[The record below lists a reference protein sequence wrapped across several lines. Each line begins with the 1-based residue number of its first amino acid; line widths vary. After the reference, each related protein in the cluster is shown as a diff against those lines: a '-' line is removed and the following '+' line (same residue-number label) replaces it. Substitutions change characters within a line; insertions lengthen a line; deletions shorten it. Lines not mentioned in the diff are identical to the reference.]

1 MKKDLLSTLV
11 DSICVVFLSVCPL
24 FCYASAFS
32 VNFTSSVL
40 IISAVMFS
48 AVFSL
53 LASFVNEK
61 LKYALS
67 MTVIAFVL
75 FLVFVFANES
85 LSSQANYAVNKL
97 LEQYSAYL
105 PVYSSIRFSEYIA
118 KDATGL
124 FVLISAVLSGLFSF
138 LISKLKSVK
147 IVALLSVA
155 LLVPCFV
162 LVNTLPE
169 QTPLLIIFIVLFAL
183 YFSSQARRLNYD
195 HSGVITAAA
204 AGILAV
210 LITFT
215 AVIYPVADYKRPK
228 WQDDLLTDVKIITG
242 MKTYD
247 GKISSALAEVG
258 NSLDS
263 EVDFS
268 NAGALTQTGKKIMT
282 VTSDTSGRLY
292 LKGIA
297 YANYENNKWS
307 VLTDE
312 QAESFPSDYQPFLMT
327 MGSTEQAEISISTVN
342 AEGIIYT
349 PYFLSEFNDNF
360 SNVCDVLVSNADK
373 ATSYTMLVTPYI
385 ENSPDSYSRTLTNDM
400 HSYDSFA
407 DCYLRLPDDTKQA
420 MLEIAE
426 ENEITGLSDIEK
438 IYAVK
443 KLVSHCASYSLNTQK
458 VPEGRDAAEWFLNDA
473 ETGYCMHFANSA
485 AVMLRALGIPARYV
499 TGYCADVVNGK
510 AVVTSDNAH
519 AWVEYFDK
527 NTGWV
532 PLDATPADFTVPHA
546 TESVQPSTQP
556 QTTTTTPAIQPT
568 TQKPAAPQKTYV
580 KTNIS
585 APVLTVVI
593 ISILLIA
600 LIIRIIA
607 ARLYRKYSFTHRNNK
622 AKVICIYRY
631 LNRLSVHSKRKLP
644 ERIERI
650 GTKARYSNHRI
661 SDEEYRTILKYV
673 PIFRKAVLNK
683 APLFKKLYLVIILG
697 L

>member
-11 DSICVVFLSVCPL
+11 DSICVVLLSVCPL

-75 FLVFVFANES
+75 FLVFVIANES
-85 LSSQANYAVNKL
+85 LSSQANYALNKL

-105 PVYSSIRFSEYIA
+105 PVYSSITFAEYHSN
-118 KDATGL
+118 DATGL
-124 FVLISAVLSGLFSF
+124 FVLISAVFSGLFSF

-147 IVALLSVA
+147 IVTLLSVA

-195 HSGVITAAA
+195 QSGVITAAA

-215 AVIYPVADYKRPK
+215 AIIYPVADYKRPE
-228 WQDDLLTDVKIITG
+228 WQDELLTDVKKITG

-258 NSLDS
+258 NSLNR

-268 NAGALTQTGKKIMT
+268 NAGSLTQTGKKIMT
-282 VTSDTSGRLY
+282 VTSGTSGRLY

-327 MGSTEQAEISISTVN
+327 MGYTEQTEISISTVN
-342 AEGIIYT
+342 AEGVIYT
-349 PYFLSEFNDNF
+349 PYYLSEFNDNF
-360 SNVCDVLVSNADK
+360 SNVCDVLVPNSDK
-373 ATSYTMLVTPYI
+373 TTSYTMLVTPYI
-385 ENSPDSYSRTLTNDM
+385 ENSSDSYSRTPSNDM

-407 DCYLRLPDDTKQA
+407 DCYLQLPDDTKQA

-473 ETGYCMHFANSA
+473 KTGYCMHFANSA

-527 NTGWV
+527 NTGWI
-532 PLDATPADFTVPHA
+532 PLDATPADFTVPRA

-556 QTTTTTPAIQPT
+556 QTTTTPAIQPT

-585 APVLTVVI
+585 VPALTVVI
-593 ISILLIA
+593 ISLLLIA
-600 LIIRIIA
+600 FIIRIIV

-644 ERIERI
+644 ERIEKI

-661 SDEEYRTILKYV
+661 SYEEYKCILNYV
-673 PIFRKAVLNK
+673 PLFRKAVLNK
-683 APLFKKLYLVIILG
+683 APLLKKLYLVIILG

>member
-85 LSSQANYAVNKL
+85 LSSQANYALNKL

-195 HSGVITAAA
+195 HSGIITAAS

-215 AVIYPVADYKRPK
+215 AIIYPVADYKRPE
-228 WQDDLLTDVKIITG
+228 WQDDLLTDVK
-242 MKTYD
+242 K
-247 GKISSALAEVG
+247 
-258 NSLDS
+258 
-263 EVDFS
+263 
-268 NAGALTQTGKKIMT
+268 
-282 VTSDTSGRLY
+282 
-292 LKGIA
+292 
-297 YANYENNKWS
+297 
-307 VLTDE
+307 
-312 QAESFPSDYQPFLMT
+312 
-327 MGSTEQAEISISTVN
+327 
-342 AEGIIYT
+342 
-349 PYFLSEFNDNF
+349 
-360 SNVCDVLVSNADK
+360 
-373 ATSYTMLVTPYI
+373 
-385 ENSPDSYSRTLTNDM
+385 
-400 HSYDSFA
+400 
-407 DCYLRLPDDTKQA
+407 
-420 MLEIAE
+420 
-426 ENEITGLSDIEK
+426 
-438 IYAVK
+438 
-443 KLVSHCASYSLNTQK
+443 
-458 VPEGRDAAEWFLNDA
+458 
-473 ETGYCMHFANSA
+473 
-485 AVMLRALGIPARYV
+485 
-499 TGYCADVVNGK
+499 
-510 AVVTSDNAH
+510 
-519 AWVEYFDK
+519 
-527 NTGWV
+527 
-532 PLDATPADFTVPHA
+532 
-546 TESVQPSTQP
+546 
-556 QTTTTTPAIQPT
+556 
-568 TQKPAAPQKTYV
+568 
-580 KTNIS
+580 
-585 APVLTVVI
+585 
-593 ISILLIA
+593 
-600 LIIRIIA
+600 
-607 ARLYRKYSFTHRNNK
+607 
-622 AKVICIYRY
+622 
-631 LNRLSVHSKRKLP
+631 
-644 ERIERI
+644 
-650 GTKARYSNHRI
+650 
-661 SDEEYRTILKYV
+661 
-673 PIFRKAVLNK
+673 
-683 APLFKKLYLVIILG
+683 
-697 L
+697 

>member
-11 DSICVVFLSVCPL
+11 DSICVVFLSVCPF

-228 WQDDLLTDVKIITG
+228 WQDDLLTDVKKITG

-407 DCYLRLPDDTKQA
+407 DCYLQLPDDTKQA

-443 KLVSHCASYSLNTQK
+443 KLVSRCASYSLNTQK

-473 ETGYCMHFANSA
+473 KTGYCMHFANSA

-532 PLDATPADFTVPHA
+532 PLDATPADFTVPRA

-661 SDEEYRTILKYV
+661 SDEEYRSILKYV

-683 APLFKKLYLVIILG
+683 MPLLKKLYLVIILG

>member
-683 APLFKKLYLVIILG
+683 MPLLKKLYLVIILG